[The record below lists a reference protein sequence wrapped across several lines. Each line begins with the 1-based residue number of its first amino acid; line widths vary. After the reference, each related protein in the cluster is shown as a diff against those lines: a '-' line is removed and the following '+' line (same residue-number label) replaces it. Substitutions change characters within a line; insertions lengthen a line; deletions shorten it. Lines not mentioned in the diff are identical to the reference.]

1 MSRQTPQGQAG
12 FTLVEALVSLFVFGL
27 IAAGSTGLLMQ
38 AARAQRQAAE
48 AHEALAKLQTAR
60 SLLMGDLAQITPR
73 APRSALNAGQG
84 PIFVGGDAEI
94 GLGFVRSVMVGD
106 GGSPPSNRLAYV
118 AYAIE
123 NDRLLRRV
131 RSDLVAPAAPAEDDQ
146 ILLEGAK
153 NLKFAFF
160 DGTAWHDQWIA
171 MDGGLP
177 RAVALSGEVP
187 RYGPIR
193 IAVLTAETWP

>member
-1 MSRQTPQGQAG
+1 MSHQNAPGQAG

-27 IAAGSTGLLMQ
+27 IAAGATGLLIQ
-38 AARAQRQAAE
+38 AARAQLQAAE
-48 AHEALAKLQTAR
+48 AHEALARLQTAR
-60 SLLMGDLAQITPR
+60 SLLSGDLAQMAPR

-84 PIFVGGDAEI
+84 PIFVGGDEEV
-94 GLGFVRSVMVGD
+94 GLAFVRSAMVGD
-106 GGSPPSNRLAYV
+106 GGSLPSNRLSYV

-131 RSDLVAPAAPAEDDQ
+131 RTDLIAPAAPAEDDQ

-160 DGTAWHDQWIA
+160 DGIVWHDQWIA

-177 RAVALSGEVP
+177 RAVALTGEVP